1 MATGQ
6 LNLKFIIIDAT
17 SIFSKIEQILD
28 LITKHPSIL
37 SKQTLFL

>member
-17 SIFSKIEQILD
+17 SIFSKD
-28 LITKHPSIL
+28 RTNNR
-37 SKQTLFL
+37 FNN